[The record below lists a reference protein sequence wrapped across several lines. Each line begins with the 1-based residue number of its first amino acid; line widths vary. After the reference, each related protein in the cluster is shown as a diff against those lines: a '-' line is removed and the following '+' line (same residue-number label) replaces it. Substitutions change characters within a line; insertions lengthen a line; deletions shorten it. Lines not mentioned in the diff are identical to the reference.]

1 VARLVYRIVANIFF
15 PAGDDNRQART
26 TLAVV
31 ILSAAV
37 SAGCGVW
44 PRTAEEES
52 PEPAAPAVRVPSEP
66 LDVSGVGFPP
76 DGDSLAT
83 ALMTDVETTPVEDLG
98 SVEDRIRDW
107 LASFQFEDP
116 SLLPLDRPVSPAR
129 YHRRMRGRLLDA
141 LGVAALRRGDLRQ
154 AEAALVSAVSELN
167 SRGTTTDYAAHFLH
181 LGRVH
186 EARGRLDAAIE
197 AYLDAEARGMG
208 VLATP
213 ALEAAW
219 RRRYGS
225 FRGLDARRGELAA
238 RIEDERRQLV
248 VAGAVSEPLPRFRW
262 PRRTGPPRASSELLG
277 RAFVLAVWDDEGE
290 RWPASLE
297 PLARTLRAR
306 GAELVGVYVGD
317 DPAAVDPT
325 RSFSVLLPPEPR
337 DARRRLAAD
346 ALPTLLVVD
355 EAGSIRYRHDRSAS
369 TRRGHRRADRSP
381 AGRPGS
387 LTSRRTAP
395 PISEEGR

>member
-1 VARLVYRIVANIFF
+1 VARLVYRIVANIFV
-15 PAGDDNRQART
+15 PAGNDNRQART
-26 TLAVV
+26 TLVAV
-31 ILSAAV
+31 ILSVAV

-52 PEPAAPAVRVPSEP
+52 PAPAAAVRVPSEP
-66 LDVSGVGFPP
+66 LDVSRIGFPP

-107 LASFQFEDP
+107 LARFQFEDP
-116 SLLPLDRPVSPAR
+116 SLLPLDRPVSPAG

-141 LGVAALRRGDLRQ
+141 LGVAAWRRGDLRQ

-213 ALEAAW
+213 ELEAAW

-225 FRGLDARRGELAA
+225 LRGLDARRGELAA

-248 VAGAVSEPLPRFRW
+248 VAGARREPLPRFRW
-262 PRRTGPPRASSELLG
+262 PSRTGAPRTSSELLG
-277 RAFVLAVWDDEGE
+277 RPFVLALWDDEDG
-290 RWPASLE
+290 RWAASLE
-297 PLARTLRAR
+297 PLARALRAR
-306 GAELVGVYVGD
+306 DAELVGVYVGD

-325 RSFSVLLPPEPR
+325 RSFSVLLPPDPR

-355 EAGSIRYRHDRSAS
+355 EAGSIRYRHERSAS
-369 TRRGHRRADRSP
+369 EPPPVEDIVVQIDHLRGVRAR
-381 AGRPGS
+381 
-387 LTSRRTAP
+387 
-395 PISEEGR
+395 